1 MGFRSL
7 AILQRRRWAVSV
19 TDSWLILV
27 SLLLHVLGAR
37 CASVCEARRTLHS
50 AASRL
55 LTAALLCKKK
65 NNKKTKRCC
74 LLCGSLPSPPVT
86 LQERLQITVTW
97 VPWLWL
103 VLLSLKR
110 AVLMWMHFPAAWS
123 EAAHLRAKWQCDWS
137 CGASD
142 GLLSKIKHVVR
153 TDWGCW
159 AKLVSLRKNIKRC
172 VFGVLLLSYFCVFMS
187 VKVERMCLWQD
198 VCVNSH

>member
-1 MGFRSL
+1 MSSECDWQLTNIGVAST
-7 AILQRRRWAVSV
+7 AC
-19 TDSWLILV
+19 
-27 SLLLHVLGAR
+27 AR
-37 CASVCEARRTLHS
+37 CTVRICVWGTPHS
-50 AASRL
+50 ALCSIQAAHCS
-55 LTAALLCKKK
+55 AALQKK